1 MECQFG
7 SRLSSIIYSQNFEDI
22 RFITLLHVSQE
33 NVIQFLSIWLLKH
46 GRQEFYHC
54 SDPRLLT
61 FFCLLIFHQICLDL
75 GTGFKC
81 FPAYGVY
88 TLSIWSPKL
97 ILFSENFFSHFFIS
111 SFHDLFFWV
120 SYPSM
125 KLILRFQRP
134 SSVSPFPP
142 MLLHLFWKH
151 PLHPICIFFSDLS
164 RGRSYLS
171 CHSVRQV
178 KCHIH
183 TPWTPGLNKA
193 MLSLRLPPNS
203 TAPLYLASLSPLP
216 VSPPLFPFSNCSF
229 VSSLSFLNLK
239 SI

>member
-1 MECQFG
+1 MWFRETENDFN
-7 SRLSSIIYSQNFEDI
+7 RKTEYWLSAK
-22 RFITLLHVSQE
+22 L
-33 NVIQFLSIWLLKH
+33 
-46 GRQEFYHC
+46 FYYYWV
-54 SDPRLLT
+54 
-61 FFCLLIFHQICLDL
+61 DL

-216 VSPPLFPFSNCSF
+216 VSPPLFPFLSLRCSKLYTELEGAAPKMT
-229 VSSLSFLNLK
+229 SSSVWLGNRRK
-239 SI
+239 SWQNHLPHNGT